1 LKTGGDEMAEN
12 INADKFESEVLKS
25 EIPVLVDFWAEWCG
39 PCKMM
44 APVMDELSQE
54 LTGKVKVV
62 KVNVDEAQNTASQYG
77 IMSIP
82 TIILFKGGKE
92 IARLSGAMPKD
103 PIIHW
108 LESNLE

>member
-1 LKTGGDEMAEN
+1 MAKN
-12 INADKFESEVLKS
+12 INAQQFENEVLKS
-25 EIPVLVDFWAEWCG
+25 EIPVVVDFWAEWCG

-44 APVMDELSQE
+44 SPVMDELSEE
-54 LTGKVKVV
+54 LSGKVKVV
-62 KVNVDEAQNTASQYG
+62 KVNVDEAQNVASEYG

-82 TIILFKGGKE
+82 TMVLFKNSNE

-108 LESNLE
+108 LEANL